1 MNMTAILKFIGLHKD
16 EPTPL
21 DKVQM
26 DAAKDRLTERGDQLE
41 TEVDELSRMIRRMKR
56 KEGKSR

>member
-1 MNMTAILKFIGLHKD
+1 MNMTAILKFIGLHRD

-41 TEVDELSRMIRRMKR
+41 TEVDELSKMIRRMKR